1 MEAAEITRGALLV
14 LRLGTFGD
22 PRLADEAGNTIP
34 CPEKALLLLA
44 FLATCP
50 GQRLSRQESAN
61 FLWGENDGANAQV
74 NLRQLLSRVKARQ
87 TELGLVVFE
96 LLDSAVA
103 LRSGSVLVDFRD
115 TWAGPDQALPGA
127 LRSILD
133 NVNGAFFG
141 GLDFASERS
150 QIWVEAE
157 RARMIGLIE
166 ARLESAIAK
175 AADVGSHG
183 ALIKDAAYRLL
194 QLDAYNEVAYRVL
207 MKVFASDGHL
217 AQAKAAF
224 AKHKERLWRDLGVAP
239 DLETMNLVR
248 ALFNARGNDRAAE
261 PIAKKPDAER
271 SGDAPST
278 QVKLPRL
285 VLMPPA
291 DAEANSLAGMLATS
305 LLEDI
310 TIGLCRSKTLSIV
323 APHTASRIPAD
334 LAARTAAFQQHA
346 ISYAMETRLRQ
357 AGGEVSLFAS
367 LVHLVADEVIWAER
381 FDLTP
386 TSLPA
391 SYNSIVRKIVVAV
404 ADQIERVEFA
414 RLGCERNPDA
424 YQHYLM
430 GQHSLRTID
439 LPFLRR
445 ARKSF
450 RAALQEAPLFGAA
463 FSGLSRTEHL
473 EWLLTAR
480 GDGELLKSAE
490 QHALKAIEVDGDSAG
505 GYRELGVTKLY
516 QGAFDESIEA
526 FEGAEQSAPGH
537 ADLLADYADTLVHAS
552 EPERGLEKI
561 ERAMQ
566 LNPLCPDVY
575 LWTAAG
581 AHYFVG
587 HYETALDCL
596 SRVAEQSHVSRFA
609 AACWGML
616 GDRRKARSFM
626 RKTLAVH
633 PDFEIEKWMS
643 IVPTREEWQ
652 KDLYREGL
660 RKAGFK

>member
-1 MEAAEITRGALLV
+1 MV
-14 LRLGTFGD
+14 LKLATFGD
-22 PRLADEAGNTIP
+22 PRLTDEVGNAVAF
-34 CPEKALLLLA
+34 PEKALLLIA

-50 GQRLSRQESAN
+50 GQRLSRQECAN
-61 FLWGENDGANAQV
+61 FLWGENEGANAQV

-87 TELGLVVFE
+87 KELGIIVFD
-96 LLDSAVA
+96 LLESAVA
-103 LRSGSVLVDFRD
+103 LHAGSVTVDFRD
-115 TWAGPDQALPGA
+115 AWMESDLVPDA
-127 LRSILD
+127 LRSVVEH
-133 NVNGAFFG
+133 VNGAFFD

-150 QIWVEAE
+150 QIWLEAE
-157 RARMIGLIE
+157 RARVIGIVEALIE
-166 ARLESAIAK
+166 AAVAR
-175 AADVGSHG
+175 ADIGTLGS
-183 ALIKDAAYRLL
+183 LIKDAAYRLL
-194 QLDAYNEVAYRVL
+194 QLDAYNEIAYRIL

-217 AQAKAAF
+217 AQAKATF
-224 AKHKERLWRDLGVAP
+224 AKHRERLWRDLGVAP

-248 ALFNARGNDRAAE
+248 ALFNGGDEARAAE
-261 PIAKKPDAER
+261 PIVKAETER
-271 SGDAPST
+271 AGDRPAP
-278 QVKLPRL
+278 QVNWPRL

-291 DAEANSLAGMLATS
+291 NTHADGLTGRLATS

-310 TIGLCRSKTLSIV
+310 TIGLCRSKTLSLV
-323 APHTASRIPAD
+323 APHTANRIPAD
-334 LAARTAAFQQHA
+334 LAARTAAFQRHA
-346 ISYAMETRLRQ
+346 ISYVMETRLRQ
-357 AGGEVSLFAS
+357 VGEEVSLFAS
-367 LVHLVADEVIWAER
+367 LVHLAGDEVIWAER

-386 TSLPA
+386 TALPA

-404 ADQIERVEFA
+404 VDQIERIELA
-414 RLGCERNPDA
+414 RLGCENNPDA

-430 GQHSLRTID
+430 GQHSLRTFD

-450 RAALQEAPLFGAA
+450 RAALQAAPHFGAA
-463 FSGLSRTEHL
+463 YSGLSRTEHL

-490 QHALKAIEVDGDSAG
+490 GHALKAIQVDGDDAG
-505 GYRELGVTKLY
+505 GYRGLGVAKLY

-526 FEGAEQSAPGH
+526 FEAAELIAPGH
-537 ADLLADYADTLVHAS
+537 ADLLADHADTLVHAS

-561 ERAMQ
+561 ERAME

-581 AHYFVG
+581 AHYFLG

-596 SRVAEQSHVSRFA
+596 SRVVEQSHVSRFA

-633 PDFEIEKWMS
+633 PDFEIEKWLS
-643 IVPTREEWQ
+643 IVPTKENWQ
-652 KDLYREGL
+652 QDLYREGL